1 MRRFA
6 RGLALALALGGAGSC
21 ENSTEPVAGVLTVTL
36 ATPNAGADGAILFTV
51 TGPSPLTSVTP
62 GAGLRVFSQTLSTTN
77 QLAVTGP
84 LANGAILTIGVADV
98 RAAGQYAA
106 TIQDVAANDY
116 TLRSLFGYSLT
127 ISK

>member
-6 RGLALALALGGAGSC
+6 GGLALALALCGAGSC
-21 ENSTEPVAGVLTVTL
+21 SNGTEPVAGVLTVTL

-51 TGPSPLTSVTP
+51 TGPSSLTSVTP

-98 RAAGQYAA
+98 RAVGQYAA

-127 ISK
+127 ISQ

>member
-98 RAAGQYAA
+98 RAVGQYAA
-106 TIQDVAANDY
+106 TIQDIAANDY
-116 TLRSLFGYSLT
+116 TLRSLSGYSLT
-127 ISK
+127 ISQ